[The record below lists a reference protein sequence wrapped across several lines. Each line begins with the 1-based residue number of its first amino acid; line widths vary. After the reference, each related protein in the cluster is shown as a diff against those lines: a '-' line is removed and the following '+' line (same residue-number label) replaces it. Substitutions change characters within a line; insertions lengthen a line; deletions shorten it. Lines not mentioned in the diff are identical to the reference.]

1 MLLVKVLKELKDK
14 YFYIFNYYKELKL
27 KCSIKIFDY
36 IDKFAYLM
44 WKDVRENRYV
54 LEYLLSNENMV
65 RSMENFKF
73 MGSPE
78 TRVKAIKEM
87 LKKVTKSNLL

>member
-1 MLLVKVLKELKDK
+1 
-14 YFYIFNYYKELKL
+14 
-27 KCSIKIFDY
+27 
-36 IDKFAYLM
+36 M

-65 RSMENFKF
+65 RSMDNFKF